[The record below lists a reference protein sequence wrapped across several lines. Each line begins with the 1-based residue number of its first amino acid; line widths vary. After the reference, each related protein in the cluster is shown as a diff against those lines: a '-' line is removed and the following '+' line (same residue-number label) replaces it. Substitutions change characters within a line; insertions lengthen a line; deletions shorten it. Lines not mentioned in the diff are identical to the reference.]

1 MKRIFMFFVFGIFIF
16 NVNIGNAI
24 DGADKQFLLRLQARE
39 RFCKN
44 TFQNYPGRDFIV
56 VPKYR

>member
-1 MKRIFMFFVFGIFIF
+1 MFFVFGIFIF
-16 NVNIGNAI
+16 NVNIGNSI